1 MNRLL
6 RTALISLGT
15 AGATALCSWVLLGTE
30 LTRCHTVDVE
40 GCGRADPAQIRHLA
54 DVALGAPLVRVD
66 LAAAA
71 AGVER
76 HPWVA
81 SAQVRRAFPDRVV
94 ITVVER
100 TPTAL
105 LLLDQLYLVD
115 ENANIFRRA
124 EGTTVDLPL
133 VTGIPAA
140 WATEQ
145 PDLARRVVLDALAIL
160 STADGTSQP
169 ASEAAPDQVGKIPRN
184 AVSEV
189 RFDQRAGYTM
199 VLRNGG
205 ELLLGFTPND
215 ALHRLGRL
223 ARQGVDLSLPHR
235 VDLASPRL
243 AVVTPL

>member
-1 MNRLL
+1 MNRLI
-6 RTALISLGT
+6 RTALIALGT
-15 AGATALCSWVLLGTE
+15 AGGAGLCTWVLLGAE

-40 GCGRADPAQIRHLA
+40 GCSRADAAQVRHLA
-54 DVALGAPLVRVD
+54 DVALGSPLVLVD
-66 LAAAA
+66 LNAAV

-81 SAQVRRAFPDRVV
+81 RAQVRRAFPDRVV
-94 ITVVER
+94 ITVEER

-124 EGTTVDLPL
+124 EGTTLDLPVL
-133 VTGIPAA
+133 TGIPAR
-140 WATEQ
+140 WAGEQ
-145 PDLARRVVLDALAIL
+145 PDLARRVVRDALAIL
-160 STADGTSQP
+160 SAAEGASPSPDAARSVP
-169 ASEAAPDQVGKIPRN
+169 AGKIPRN

-189 RFDQRAGYTM
+189 RFDQRTGYIM

-215 ALHRLGRL
+215 ALTRLSRL
-223 ARQGVDLSLPHR
+223 TRQGVDLSLPHR
-235 VDLASPRL
+235 IDLASPRL